1 MRPRAVGGGLGG
13 DRAVA
18 VPGVCARLVV
28 YAGVWCA
35 GALAWRAGRTPWR
48 ALYGGEGGF
57 TKKATIQAAL
67 SKVHMMASDKD
78 QLARNAKA
86 KWTQNFSP

>member
-28 YAGVWCA
+28 HAGVWCA

-48 ALYGGEGGF
+48 ALYGGEGGLIGVQKTF
-57 TKKATIQAAL
+57 SFLAVL
-67 SKVHMMASDKD
+67 MNEHMVPK
-78 QLARNAKA
+78 LIR
-86 KWTQNFSP
+86 